1 MVGRQSWHL
10 ASPYKPLGIYMKDP
24 KKYSETSIKCK
35 LILLSTFKLNFK

>member
-1 MVGRQSWHL
+1 MVSGQSWHH
-10 ASPYKPLGIYMKDP
+10 ASPYKPVVIYMKDP